1 MIILRVDHVP
11 FIRLSTKC
19 FHILA
24 AVNTVRIPCV
34 CISVSSPMFESFFL
48 GGGVY
53 LGMELLDHIIILFL
67 NFGELPYYFYTVA
80 CLRFYKWTVPESLIP

>member
-11 FIRLSTKC
+11 FIRLSTDKMLGC
-19 FHILA
+19 FHILV

-34 CISVSSPMFESFFL
+34 CISVSGPVFESFF
-48 GGGVY
+48 GGVY

-80 CLRFYKWTVPESLIP
+80 CLRFYK